1 MQYDNISEVYDKF
14 NDDFDYEKYLNAV
27 FRRFALRKEGLVLD
41 CGCGTGVLM
50 EKLTDLGYDCTGVDA
65 SENMLE
71 SARERFEKAGKQAHL
86 VCQELEDIDMYGAY
100 DIVFCTLDTVNHIL
114 SLRGLR
120 TFFKS
125 LFNFTEPGGSF
136 VFDIKTKAA
145 FETSTMPNVCEKNSD
160 MLIVRGQFDGTHAW
174 YDLTAFEQTENG
186 YERFDDS
193 VEERFYT
200 EETIKET
207 LKAAGFT
214 YAGSI
219 KRKERIIYCARKREQ

>member
-71 SARERFEKAGKQAHL
+71 NARERFEKAGKQAHL

-125 LFNFTEPGGSF
+125 LFNFTEPVLFS
-136 VFDIKTKAA
+136 ISRQKRRLRLQPCRMSAKKTAICLLYA
-145 FETSTMPNVCEKNSD
+145 DSSTE
-160 MLIVRGQFDGTHAW
+160 RTHGT
-174 YDLTAFEQTENG
+174 T
-186 YERFDDS
+186 
-193 VEERFYT
+193 
-200 EETIKET
+200 
-207 LKAAGFT
+207 
-214 YAGSI
+214 
-219 KRKERIIYCARKREQ
+219 

>member
-71 SARERFEKAGKQAHL
+71 NARERFEKAGKQAHL

-136 VFDIKTKAA
+136 VFDFKTKTA
-145 FETSTMPNVCEKNSD
+145 FENSTMPNVCEKNSD
-160 MLIVRGQFDGTHAW
+160 MLIVR
-174 YDLTAFEQTENG
+174 
-186 YERFDDS
+186 
-193 VEERFYT
+193 
-200 EETIKET
+200 
-207 LKAAGFT
+207 
-214 YAGSI
+214 
-219 KRKERIIYCARKREQ
+219 